1 MQANQ
6 EAPSRIERLVLSPVV
21 RSTYVSLLGHVAVLV
36 ILARLV
42 TSQAG
47 LPRPRPIV
55 IAAADGAEAVA
66 ELAAPAPAGELLEA
80 AAALAA
86 VEMTVVT
93 VEPKMEAITVEHDGP
108 LGSED
113 GGTTVS
119 GVDAGPQAAADAPHD
134 AGSRGGAGDA
144 AYAGRRG
151 DARSRGAADRGG
163 TRGSEEAVDRGLA
176 WIARHQAVDGSW
188 RFDLSGCRCD
198 GGCRDP
204 GSVTSTTAATG
215 LALLPFLGAGH
226 THLEGDYQE
235 TVSRGLYY
243 LMSQMRFTPRGGD
256 LSEGTMYGHG
266 TATIALA
273 EALGMTRDEMLV
285 PYVRDA
291 VRFITTAQHEHSG
304 GWRYLPAQPGDMTVT
319 AWQLA
324 ALRSAALAG
333 VPVPSPTMDGVRRFL
348 DRVQF
353 QQGESYGY
361 QSPHPRP
368 GTSAIGLLCRLYTR
382 WPNEAAIDR
391 GLGALAKPGPAPDAV
406 YLNFYL
412 SQALMQ
418 RDHPLWPKWNARN
431 RDHLVAR
438 QERHGHESGSWFF
451 ADRETSSGGRL
462 AHTALATLT
471 LEVYYRLLPIYGS
484 DAVTADW

>member
-1 MQANQ
+1 MQENH
-6 EAPSRIERLVLSPVV
+6 EAPSRIERLVLNPAV
-21 RSTYVSLLGHVAVLV
+21 RSTYASLLGHVAVLV
-36 ILARLV
+36 LLARL
-42 TSQAG
+42 AIPLPG
-47 LPRPRPIV
+47 APRPRPIV
-55 IAAADGAEAVA
+55 ITASDPADLVA
-66 ELAAPAPAGELLEA
+66 EVAAPAPAGELLEA

-93 VEPKMEAITVEHDGP
+93 IAPEMEAITVEHDGP
-108 LGSED
+108 SKDDLAATTT
-113 GGTTVS
+113 GGAE
-119 GVDAGPQAAADAPHD
+119 AGPQPAAAELGAGSPAPD
-134 AGSRGGAGDA
+134 AGV

-151 DARSRGAADRGG
+151 AARSRGVTERGG
-163 TRGSEEAVDRGLA
+163 TQGSEEAVDRGLA
-176 WIARHQAVDGSW
+176 WLALHQAEDGSW
-188 RFDLSGCRCD
+188 RFDLSGCSCQ

-226 THLEGDYQE
+226 THLEGDHQK

-243 LMSQMRFTPRGGD
+243 LMSRMRFTSRGGD
-256 LSEGTMYGHG
+256 LSEGTMYGQG

-273 EALGMTRDEMLV
+273 EALGMTRDDMLV

-291 VRFITTAQHEHSG
+291 VRFIATAQHGHSG

-333 VPVPSPTMDGVRRFL
+333 MPVPSPTMDGVKRFL

-353 QQGESYGY
+353 QQGEAYGY

-368 GTSAIGLLCRLYTR
+368 ATSAIGLLCRLYTR

-391 GLGALAKPGPAPDAV
+391 GLAALAKPGPAADAV

-418 RDHPLWPKWNARN
+418 RDHPLWPKWNDRN
-431 RDHLVAR
+431 REQLVNR
-438 QERHGHESGSWFF
+438 QERHGHEAGSWFF

-484 DAVTADW
+484 DAVTAEW